1 MSRKRKQNQRPRRSR
16 RAFVVLAIAVP
27 LVALAV
33 TAAGGAVYFGSSCDL
48 STLRPVR
55 QADSSLVYGANGS
68 LIGVLP
74 AVENRT
80 ASASAVLETCIE
92 CASTPKPR

>member
-1 MSRKRKQNQRPRRSR
+1 
-16 RAFVVLAIAVP
+16 
-27 LVALAV
+27 VALAV

-48 STLRPVR
+48 AALQPVR
-55 QADSSLVYGANGS
+55 QTDNSLVYGANGA

-80 ASASAVLETCIE
+80 AVVQAAISPWRATAPGEGSRGFGSSGRSDRGA
-92 CASTPKPR
+92 PRTSRP